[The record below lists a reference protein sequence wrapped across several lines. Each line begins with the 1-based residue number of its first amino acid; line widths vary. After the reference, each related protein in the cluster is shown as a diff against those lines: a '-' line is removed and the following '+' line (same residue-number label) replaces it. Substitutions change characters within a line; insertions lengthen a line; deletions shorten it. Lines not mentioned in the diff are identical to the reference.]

1 MRDLRGTLDDH
12 GRVIMTIKVSLA
24 DQVCSAVQLV
34 MGESGGIPV
43 ALVRGVDSDRGDHSS
58 VELIRLASRDL
69 FR

>member
-1 MRDLRGTLDDH
+1 
-12 GRVIMTIKVSLA
+12 MTIKVSLA